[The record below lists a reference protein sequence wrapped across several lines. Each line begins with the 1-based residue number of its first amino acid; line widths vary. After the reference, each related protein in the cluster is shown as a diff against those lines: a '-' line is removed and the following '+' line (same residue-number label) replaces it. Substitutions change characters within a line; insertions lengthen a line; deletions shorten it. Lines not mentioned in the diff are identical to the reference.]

1 MRQNVLAVAA
11 GLICMF
17 ASAAPAAAET
27 GEETVTLTAIST
39 IAVPPASNFAGSGGG
54 DGWAVALSETAAYNV
69 FHHDSQSLTVACHLQ
84 SNAEPCSGWPKTISE
99 PEGSAFSSQA
109 QPGMYLNQSTGKLYV
124 FTTRLTDHTGGVLC
138 VETASE
144 AADPFC
150 GFIALTGKEEA
161 PPTTSRGIS
170 GMSNPMLIGS
180 HLYSFNFAAGE
191 QEGTRNELTCF
202 DVGAS
207 APCAGQPYPVTIP
220 AGTVET
226 NGNEPVGETAA
237 IGGKAIIPI
246 QIEGAS
252 YLACFDDATQKTCG
266 GQWPVKLS
274 FPYVSGFGAPFP
286 LLTASGSTIGLCLP
300 TGEDQCFDLEGEA
313 VATPAGMTEAI
324 PATEEWNGPGLVLG
338 PRVYLPNGN
347 NESVDCYDY
356 STGKSCANFPKH
368 LENLGLLYTVN
379 PDPQRP
385 TCIWVN
391 SDFGSA
397 QIQNFDAY
405 TGEACGEGVIRALA
419 SQFVVPQPQCTPLSY
434 VSFQVLTPARET
446 YTSGSIAFDDGD
458 GNLIPG
464 LEERQVDA
472 TGVVSLAGLS
482 LNTAT
487 GLPQFLITLTGEVG
501 KVGAV
506 EVRLT
511 WTANYNA
518 TCIGP
523 QTTVIKPA
531 TATAPAAASAPASVP
546 ASAPK
551 KQVLGVGSA
560 HLAANHPRACVAS
573 SGYLASVS
581 GSLIASVTYRLDGH
595 KLKKLTKPN
604 SHGAFALRVHV
615 GRGRHHLSI
624 HVAFTST
631 SSVHSTTITKTLARC
646 AAVKK
651 LVVEPRFTG

>member
-1 MRQNVLAVAA
+1 
-11 GLICMF
+11 
-17 ASAAPAAAET
+17 
-27 GEETVTLTAIST
+27 
-39 IAVPPASNFAGSGGG
+39 
-54 DGWAVALSETAAYNV
+54 
-69 FHHDSQSLTVACHLQ
+69 
-84 SNAEPCSGWPKTISE
+84 
-99 PEGSAFSSQA
+99 
-109 QPGMYLNQSTGKLYV
+109 MYLNQATGKLYV
-124 FTTRLTDHTGGVLC
+124 FTTRLTDNTGGILC
-138 VETASE
+138 VETTSE

-191 QEGTRNELTCF
+191 QEGTKNKLTCF
-202 DVGAS
+202 DVGAGE
-207 APCAGQPYPVTIP
+207 PCAGQPYPVTIP
-220 AGTVET
+220 GGTVET
-226 NGNEPVGETAA
+226 NGNEPVGETAT
-237 IGGKAIIPI
+237 ISGKAIIPI
-246 QIEGAS
+246 EIEGAS
-252 YLACFDDATQKTCG
+252 YLACFDDASQKTCG

-274 FPYVSGFGAPFP
+274 FPYVSSFGAPFP
-286 LLTASGSTIGLCLP
+286 LLTASGSAIGLCLP
-300 TGEDQCFDLEGEA
+300 TGEDQCFNLEGES

-347 NESVDCYDY
+347 SESVDCYDY

-391 SDFGSA
+391 SDDGSA

-419 SQFVVPQPQCTPLSY
+419 SQFVVPHPQCTPLSY
-434 VSFQVLTPARET
+434 VSFQVLGPARET

-458 GNLIPG
+458 GNPIPG
-464 LEERQVDA
+464 LEERQLDA
-472 TGVVSLAGLS
+472 TGTVSLAGLS

-487 GLPQFLITLTGEVG
+487 GLPQFLITLNGAVG

-518 TCIGP
+518 TCVGP

-531 TATAPAAASAPASVP
+531 ATPAPAPPAPAP
-546 ASAPK
+546 TPTPTPK
-551 KQVLGVGSA
+551 AGVLGVGSA
-560 HLAANHPRACVAS
+560 HLAANNARACVAS
-573 SGYLASVS
+573 SGYLASVG

-595 KLKKLTKPN
+595 KLKTITKPN

-615 GRGRHHLSI
+615 PRGRHHLSI
-624 HVAFTST
+624 HVAFTSA
-631 SSVHSTTITKTLARC
+631 SSVHSTTITKTLAHC
-646 AAVKK
+646 AAAKK
-651 LVVEPRFTG
+651 RVVTPRFTG